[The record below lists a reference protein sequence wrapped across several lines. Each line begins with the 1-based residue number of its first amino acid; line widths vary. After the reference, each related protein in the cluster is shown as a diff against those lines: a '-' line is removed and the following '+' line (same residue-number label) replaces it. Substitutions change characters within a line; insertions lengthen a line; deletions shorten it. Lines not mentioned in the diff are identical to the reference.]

1 MNITQKRLLFVDDE
15 EAIRITLAA
24 ILRRYGLSVT
34 IAATVAEALH
44 VIKNQK
50 FDLLLCDLNIGE
62 ERDGLDVVRVMRGI
76 NPDCVTIILTGY
88 PDMESAAEAKRLG
101 IDDYISKPYKPDML
115 VALLAEKLAARQ
127 RLVSQSSIITSTL
140 DGRSRDSHV

>member
-127 RLVSQSSIITSTL
+127 RLVSQSLTITSTL
-140 DGRSRDSHV
+140 DGPSRDSHF

>member
-1 MNITQKRLLFVDDE
+1 VNTTQKRLLFVDDE

-34 IAATVAEALH
+34 VSSSVAEALH
-44 VIKNQK
+44 EIKNQN

-62 ERDGLDVVRVMRGI
+62 ERDGLDVARVMRGV

-88 PDMESAAEAKRLG
+88 PDMESVAEAKRLG

-115 VALLAEKLAARQ
+115 VALLAEKLAARE
-127 RLVSQSSIITSTL
+127 RLSVAQS
-140 DGRSRDSHV
+140 